1 MAAGD
6 EERHIEVPLNA
17 RRTADVEAAC
27 WAGEWQVNGEAA
39 MAAGDEDR
47 HLDVPLKGRTGNVL
61 EWEQQLL
68 LRIIAAAA
76 EGGRASNVT
85 YWNGTSKCSC
95 G

>member
-39 MAAGDEDR
+39 MAAGT
-47 HLDVPLKGRTGNVL
+47 RTGTSTFL
-61 EWEQQLL
+61 S
-68 LRIIAAAA
+68 R
-76 EGGRASNVT
+76 GGPAT
-85 YWNGTSKCSC
+85 YWNGSSSC
-95 G
+95 CCG